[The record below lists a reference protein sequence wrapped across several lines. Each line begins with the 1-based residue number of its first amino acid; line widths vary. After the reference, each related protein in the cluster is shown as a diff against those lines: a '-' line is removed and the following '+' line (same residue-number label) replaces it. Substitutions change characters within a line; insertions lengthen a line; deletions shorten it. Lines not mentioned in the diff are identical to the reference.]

1 MPVGREIE
9 VPISLLA
16 TKLRSS
22 LKGAVLGRVVLLQS
36 SARDG
41 GGACRN
47 KPGEKKKKGVG
58 LRMRSI
64 CLQRTE
70 MGKTSEGEQ
79 IAPSLDLEIV
89 YSISCCSVLRDGKE
103 TTEAGVVNR
112 ERKIFAAYLL

>member
-1 MPVGREIE
+1 M
-9 VPISLLA
+9 
-16 TKLRSS
+16 
-22 LKGAVLGRVVLLQS
+22 VVELVETNQ
-36 SARDG
+36 G
-41 GGACRN
+41 
-47 KPGEKKKKGVG
+47 KKKKGVG

-103 TTEAGVVNR
+103 TTEVGVVNR